1 MSQIS
6 QFLVSVFNFKIVIF
20 GLSILDF
27 YCVSLTYYLIDSSSM
42 CLTMTCKSVLKD
54 HNGNKRNH
62 FLFFVSSLVVIGKPW
77 NIAM

>member
-6 QFLVSVFNFKIVIF
+6 QFLVSVFSFKIVVF
-20 GLSILDF
+20 GLSTLDF
-27 YCVSLTYYLIDSSSM
+27 CCVSLTYQLIDSSSM
-42 CLTMTCKSVLKD
+42 YLITTCKSLLKD
-54 HNGNKRNH
+54 HNGNKRNR